1 MSSLA
6 ASSLARSPDAVI
18 QHLAALGV
26 QPGGVADD
34 SRQVRP
40 GDLFVAY
47 PGDLADGRRYIADAI
62 AHGACAVLWEAEGNF
77 VWNPEWK
84 ISNLPATR
92 LRTLAGPLAHALF
105 GRPSER
111 LSLIAITGTN
121 GKTTIS
127 QWIAQAHPRRCAIIG
142 TLGAGFPDQL
152 LETGFTTPEA
162 ATLTRYLAEFAAADA
177 QACALEASSI
187 GIEEGRLDGARI
199 DVAVFTNLTHDHL
212 DYHGTMEN
220 YAAAKERLF
229 TWPRLRLAVINLDD
243 RFGRELVGRCTATR
257 ILGYTQSDAPSE
269 RQGVIR
275 AENVEETIHG
285 LRFTLC
291 APNGRALVESGL
303 LGRYNVSN
311 LLAVAAV
318 LIDAGLTPEDVA
330 GRFAKLTSPPGRLEK
345 VVVQRQSAT
354 QEQTLSSSLEE
365 DNEPMIIVD
374 YAHTPD
380 ALERALRA
388 LRPVARARGAG
399 LVALFGCGGDRDR
412 GKRPLMGNIAVQL
425 ADRVVL
431 TSDNPRSEKPSAIL
445 DEIRSAAPSAEIIV
459 DRAQAIRQTIL
470 AAHPADVILLAGKG
484 HETYQEIAGVR
495 CPFSD
500 IAEASAALAARLES
514 SP

>member
-1 MSSLA
+1 MISLTMSSLA
-6 ASSLARSPDAVI
+6 KSPDAVI

-62 AHGACAVLWEAEGNF
+62 ARGACAVLWEAEGDF
-77 VWNPEWK
+77 VWNPDWK
-84 ISNLPATR
+84 IANLSATR
-92 LRTLAGPLAHALF
+92 LRALAGPLAHALF
-105 GRPSER
+105 ARPSER

-162 ATLTRYLAEFAAADA
+162 ATLTRYLAEFAAAEA

-212 DYHGTMEN
+212 DYHGTMES

-229 TWPRLRLAVINLDD
+229 SWPRLRLAVINLDD

-257 ILGYTQSDAPSE
+257 ILGYTQSDTPSE

-291 APNGRALVESGL
+291 APNGRAPVESRL

-330 GRFAKLTSPPGRLEK
+330 ARFAKLTSPPGRLEK
-345 VVVQRQSAT
+345 VGGQGENSPER
-354 QEQTLSSSLEE
+354 
-365 DNEPMIIVD
+365 DNAPMIIVD

-399 LVALFGCGGDRDR
+399 LVAIFGCGGDRDR
-412 GKRPLMGNIAVQL
+412 GKRPLMGKIAAQL

-431 TSDNPRSEKPSAIL
+431 TSDNPRSEQPAAIL
-445 DEIRSAAPSAEIIV
+445 DEIRSAAPSAELIV
-459 DRAQAIRQTIL
+459 DRAQAIRQTVL

-500 IAEASAALAARLES
+500 IAEAGAALAARLES